1 MLCTVISLW
10 CPEFSFIIEATD
22 RNRKPKRKKKGHLFR
37 LMAFLPVGIT
47 SPTSR
52 EPEYTN
58 TRGSA
63 YWPFTLNTARNH
75 WSKSSHDTN
84 HLHLLNPSQH
94 LLCWPAHTVT
104 SQCSFMHFSTC
115 VCVYVCEWMSECMN
129 VSDPDINSVGTKLSS
144 LPRTDVKTALGS
156 ARTRCEI
163 IWGLLSR

>member
-22 RNRKPKRKKKGHLFR
+22 RNRKPKCKKKGHLFR

-84 HLHLLNPSQH
+84 HLHLLNPFTAPIMLTSTHSHIAVFVYAFQH
-94 LLCWPAHTVT
+94 V
-104 SQCSFMHFSTC
+104 C
-115 VCVYVCEWMSECMN
+115 VCVCVWTSECMN